1 MQQAGEAT
9 AALEAAFA
17 TQRARL
23 VRLCARMT
31 GHAEVAEDLAQET
44 LIEAWR
50 MAHKLRDQEHL
61 AAWLAAIA
69 RNICLRWARSRS
81 RELAWRV
88 ESAPLD
94 ALEPAR
100 SLDERVAGDA
110 DLELDLER
118 HELAELLDRA
128 LGLLPPETRDILI
141 QSYIHELPQAALAGR
156 LGLSEGALRVRLH
169 RGKLALRR
177 VLTTDLR
184 QEASAYGLVD
194 LETEE
199 WQETRIWCPLCA
211 QRRLIA
217 MVDRSTRGIEF
228 RCPGPCFWPPGTV
241 VEGSLQLR
249 AEHLTSQKAIMSRLL
264 LDCHAYY
271 RQGLAS
277 GQTRC
282 RQCGQPLPVRQYAP
296 AELPGPQSE
305 WYGIHIYCPACR
317 GGDTTPLSHLTL
329 DLPETG
335 QFWRKHPRIRSF
347 PRREIEFAGRPALL
361 SGFESVTDQAS
372 IEVISARA
380 TLEVLYVHESY
391 GPYTDVQ
398 VESTDDL
405 RRRCVRSAAVPA
417 TKRRASRLA
426 NSSRNLPPGR

>member
-9 AALEAAFA
+9 AALEAAFV

-23 VRLCARMT
+23 VRLCAHMT
-31 GHAEVAEDLAQET
+31 GHAEAAEDLAQET

-50 MAHKLRDQEHL
+50 VAHKLRDQEHL

-94 ALEPAR
+94 GVEPAR
-100 SLDERVAGDA
+100 SLDEHLAGDA

-169 RGKLALRR
+169 RGRLALRR

-194 LETEE
+194 LEAEDS
-199 WQETRIWCPLCA
+199 QETRIWCPLCGKH
-211 QRRLIA
+211 RLIA
-217 MVDRSTRGIEF
+217 MIDRSSKSMEF
-228 RCPGPCFWPPGTV
+228 RCPGPCFWPLGTV
-241 VEGSLQLR
+241 VEGSLQGG
-249 AEHLTSQKAIMSRLL
+249 ADLTSQKAIMSRLL

-277 GQTRC
+277 GQARC
-282 RQCGQPLPVRQYAP
+282 RQCGQRIPVRRYAP
-296 AELPGPQSE
+296 AELPGPQRE
-305 WYGIHIYCPACR
+305 WYGVHIYCPACG

-329 DLPETG
+329 DLPDMR
-335 QFWRKHPRIRSF
+335 QFWRKHPRIRSL

-372 IEVISARA
+372 IEVISARD
-380 TLEVLYVHESY
+380 TLEVLRVNE
-391 GPYTDVQ
+391 
-398 VESTDDL
+398 
-405 RRRCVRSAAVPA
+405 AASP
-417 TKRRASRLA
+417 
-426 NSSRNLPPGR
+426 

>member
-1 MQQAGEAT
+1 MQQAGEAIE
-9 AALEAAFA
+9 ALEAAFV

-23 VRLCARMT
+23 VRLCAQVT
-31 GHAEVAEDLAQET
+31 GHAEAAEDLAQET

-50 MAHKLRDQEHL
+50 MAHKLRDQDHL

-88 ESAPLD
+88 ESTPLD
-94 ALEPAR
+94 GWEPAR
-100 SLDERVAGDA
+100 SLDEHVAGDA

-118 HELAELLDRA
+118 NELAELLDRA

-141 QSYIHELPQAALAGR
+141 QSYIHELPQAALAVR

-194 LETEE
+194 LETAD
-199 WQETRIWCPLCA
+199 WQETRIWCPLCGE
-211 QRRLIA
+211 RRLVSRLDGSSKG
-217 MVDRSTRGIEF
+217 MEF
-228 RCPGPCFWPPGTV
+228 CCPGPCFWPLGTV
-241 VEGSLQLR
+241 VEGSLQIR
-249 AEHLTSQKAIMSRLL
+249 GGDLTSQKAILSRLL

-277 GQTRC
+277 RQAYC
-282 RQCGQPLPVRQYAP
+282 RQCGQLLPVRTYAP
-296 AELPGPQSE
+296 SELPGPQSE
-305 WYGIHIYCPACR
+305 WYGVYIQCPTCG

-329 DLPETG
+329 DLPDTR
-335 QFWRKHPRIRSF
+335 QFWRKHPRIRSL
-347 PRREIEFAGRPALL
+347 PKQEIEFAGRPALL
-361 SGFESVTDQAS
+361 TGFESVTDQAR
-372 IEVISARA
+372 IDVISARD
-380 TLEVLYVHESY
+380 TLEVLHVNE
-391 GPYTDVQ
+391 
-398 VESTDDL
+398 
-405 RRRCVRSAAVPA
+405 AASP
-417 TKRRASRLA
+417 
-426 NSSRNLPPGR
+426 

>member
-1 MQQAGEAT
+1 M
-9 AALEAAFA
+9 
-17 TQRARL
+17 
-23 VRLCARMT
+23 
-31 GHAEVAEDLAQET
+31 
-44 LIEAWR
+44 EAWR
-50 MAHKLRDQEHL
+50 VAHKLRDQDHL

-81 RELAWRV
+81 RELAWRI

-94 ALEPAR
+94 ELEPAR
-100 SLDERVAGDA
+100 SLDEHVAGDA

-184 QEASAYGLVD
+184 REASAYGLVD
-194 LETEE
+194 LETTD
-199 WQETRIWCPLCA
+199 WQETRIWCPLCSKH
-211 QRRLIA
+211 RLIA
-217 MVDRSTRGIEF
+217 RIDRSNKGMEF
-228 RCPGPCFWPPGTV
+228 RCPGPCFWPFGTV
-241 VEGSLQLR
+241 VEGGLQGGGD
-249 AEHLTSQKAIMSRLL
+249 LTSQKAIMSRLL
-264 LDCHAYY
+264 RDCHVYY

-277 GQTRC
+277 RQARC
-282 RQCGQPLPVRQYAP
+282 RQCGQLLPVRQYAP
-296 AELPGPQSE
+296 DQLPGPQRE
-305 WYGIHIYCPACR
+305 WYGIHIYCPTCG

-329 DLPETG
+329 DLPDTR

-347 PRREIEFAGRPALL
+347 PRQEIEFAGRPALL

-372 IEVISARA
+372 IEVISARD
-380 TLEVLYVHESY
+380 TLEVLHVN
-391 GPYTDVQ
+391 
-398 VESTDDL
+398 
-405 RRRCVRSAAVPA
+405 AA
-417 TKRRASRLA
+417 AS
-426 NSSRNLPPGR
+426 P